1 MPLIDWVIER
11 CRSDKFTSN
20 PIRVARSSMGSALFA
35 SMRITVTSSLTAVW
49 AFLVSLFLLGE
60 GVEVEVEVVFSA
72 EFSSMLCGKP
82 FGIWTSEGGQSSSW
96 TMQTT
101 RVDAESINR
110 RISPARW
117 TTLLPRELMP
127 NVDVKCLASARYTTM
142 LTHVIRD
149 AWVGRK

>member
-49 AFLVSLFLLGE
+49 AFLVGE
-60 GVEVEVEVVFSA
+60 GVEVEVVFSA

-82 FGIWTSEGGQSSSW
+82 FGISTSEGGQSSSW

-117 TTLLPRELMP
+117 MTLFPRELMP
-127 NVDVKCLASARYTTM
+127 KGDVKCLASARYTTM
-142 LTHVIRD
+142 LMHVIRD
-149 AWVGRK
+149 AWLGRK